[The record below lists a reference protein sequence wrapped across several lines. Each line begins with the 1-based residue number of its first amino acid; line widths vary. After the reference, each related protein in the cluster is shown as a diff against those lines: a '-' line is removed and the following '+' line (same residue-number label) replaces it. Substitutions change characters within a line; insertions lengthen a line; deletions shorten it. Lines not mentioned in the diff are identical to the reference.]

1 MIKIIIAD
9 DHPIFRQGIVSI
21 VEKCPNIN
29 IMGQA
34 KDGQEALEQIKQFQP
49 DIAVLDIDMPNVT
62 GLDVI
67 RKLKRINTNCKFII
81 LTMLKDMEL
90 FNEVK
95 QLGGQGYLLK
105 DSASEELVECIKQVF
120 EGNNYVDNL
129 IEEELKNKNQINNVL
144 ENLTKTEKN
153 VLKLIARELT
163 TKEIADMLFVSPKT
177 IENHRSNI
185 CKKLDISGV
194 NAIQK
199 FISKH
204 QINHF

>member
-1 MIKIIIAD
+1 MINIIIAD

-21 VEKCPNIN
+21 VEKSTNIK
-29 IMGQA
+29 ILAQA
-34 KDGQEALEQIKQFQP
+34 KDGQEAIEQIKEFKP
-49 DIAVLDIDMPNVT
+49 DIAVLDIDMPQVT

-67 RKLKRINTNCKFII
+67 RKLKRINCNCKFII
-81 LTMLKDMEL
+81 LTMLKDIEL

-105 DSASEELVECIKQVF
+105 DSASDELVECIKRV
-120 EGNNYVDNL
+120 NNNETYIDQL
-129 IEEELKNKNQINNVL
+129 LLKQIESKNQTNDVL

-153 VLKLIARELT
+153 VLKLVARELT

-177 IENHRSNI
+177 VENHRSNI
-185 CKKLDISGV
+185 CKKLNISGV
-194 NAIQK
+194 NALQK
-199 FISKH
+199 FIAKH

>member
-144 ENLTKTEKN
+144 ENLTKTERN